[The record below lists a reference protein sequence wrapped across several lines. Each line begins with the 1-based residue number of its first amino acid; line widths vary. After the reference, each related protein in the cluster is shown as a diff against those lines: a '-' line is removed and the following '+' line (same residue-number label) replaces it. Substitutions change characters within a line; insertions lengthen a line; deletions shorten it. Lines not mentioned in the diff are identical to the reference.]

1 MGGSSIVLRRKF
13 IALNAYIRGKKRFL
27 IIALSSHLQRLGK
40 EKQKITRKEKIVK
53 IRAEKKEKKDKR
65 CTNLTKP
72 KVDYLDKIRVEAILR
87 LIKKQR

>member
-1 MGGSSIVLRRKF
+1 M
-13 IALNAYIRGKKRFL
+13 
-27 IIALSSHLQRLGK
+27 
-40 EKQKITRKEKIVK
+40 K

-87 LIKKQR
+87 LIKKQRLKTVYQYQKLKRECHYNF

>member
-1 MGGSSIVLRRKF
+1 M
-13 IALNAYIRGKKRFL
+13 
-27 IIALSSHLQRLGK
+27 
-40 EKQKITRKEKIVK
+40 K